1 VATILVGYDTETA
14 AVGEALSLFT
24 ESPNFPLYALA
35 LDPETCGRA
44 LELLTEIHT
53 EVAVPATLFVC
64 GRTLLH
70 ALEPVRSAGE
80 SGLFDVQQH
89 TFSHVPFKDIV
100 YSPGPGLV
108 GTIRASPREALLE
121 ELAFTSRLL
130 HDHLG
135 VDCVGLR
142 TPFGYHRG
150 LRDRPDLLE
159 IVRSAGLRYVTS
171 WGRNE
176 LNGNPTPW
184 VQPFPYAEEGYP
196 DILELPF
203 QFWLD
208 VVWFDQHG
216 YDTGPSLLDAL
227 RGAVDE
233 IVERD
238 LVYGACFHDWV
249 ALASDERRVGW
260 LRGFLRYAVERGVEV
275 TTYTD
280 YWRRTTAA

>member
-1 VATILVGYDTETA
+1 MATILVGYDTETA

-24 ESPNFPLYALA
+24 ESPHFPLYELA
-35 LDPETCGRA
+35 LDPETCGAA
-44 LELLTEIHT
+44 LELLTEVHAD
-53 EVAVPATLFVC
+53 VGVPATLFVC

-70 ALEPVRSAGE
+70 ALEPVRAAHA

-108 GTIRASPREALLE
+108 GTIRASPPEALLE
-121 ELAFTSRLL
+121 ELTFTSRLL
-130 HDHLG
+130 RDHLG
-135 VDCVGLR
+135 VECVGAR
-142 TPFGYHRG
+142 APFGYHRG

-159 IVRSAGLRYVTS
+159 LVRAADLRYVTS

-176 LNGNPTPW
+176 ENGNPTPW
-184 VQPFPYAEEGYP
+184 VQPFAYTEEGYP
-196 DILELPF
+196 DVLELPF

-208 VVWFDQHG
+208 VVWFDRHG
-216 YDTGPSLLDAL
+216 YDTGPAFLEAL
-227 RGAVDE
+227 KGAVDD
-233 IVERD
+233 IVARD

-249 ALASDERRVGW
+249 MLASDERRVGW

-275 TTYTD
+275 ITYTD
-280 YWRRTTAA
+280 YWRRAAAS

>member
-35 LDPETCGRA
+35 LDPATCGEA
-44 LELLTEIHT
+44 LELLTEVHAD
-53 EVAVPATLFVC
+53 VGVPATLFLC

-70 ALEPVRSAGE
+70 ALEPVRAAHA

-89 TFSHVPFKDIV
+89 TFTHVPFKDIV

-108 GTIRASPREALLE
+108 GTIKASPPQALLE
-121 ELAFTSRLL
+121 ELTFTSRLL
-130 HDHLG
+130 RDHLS
-135 VDCVGLR
+135 VECVGVR
-142 TPFGYHRG
+142 TPFGYYRG

-159 IVRSAGLRYVTS
+159 PVRAAGLRYVTS

-176 LNGNPTPW
+176 ENGNPTPW
-184 VQPFPYAEEGYP
+184 VQPFAYAEEGYA
-196 DILELPF
+196 DVLELPF

-216 YDTGPSLLDAL
+216 YDTGPAL
-227 RGAVDE
+227 MKALQGAVDE
-233 IVERD
+233 IAERD

-249 ALASDERRVGW
+249 AIASDERRVGW

-280 YWRRTTAA
+280 YWRRVTGG